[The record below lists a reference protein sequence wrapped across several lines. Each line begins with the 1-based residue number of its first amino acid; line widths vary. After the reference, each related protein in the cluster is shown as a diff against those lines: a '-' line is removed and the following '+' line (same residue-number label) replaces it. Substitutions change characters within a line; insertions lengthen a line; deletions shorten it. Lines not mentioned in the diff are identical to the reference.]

1 MPKARRLTDD
11 ERSKIVRERA
21 KGVSASDLAARFG
34 VSSKTIYNVLS
45 HGRSVRSANG
55 SRSRVLTMRVSEADL
70 RRFDAALS
78 RRRIA
83 HRSDAMRR
91 LMLAAEGVFLPDDE
105 MCDELRSLGAA
116 LNRVGNNVNQ
126 IARRLNEAKLRGE
139 RLPYPASSHRDVR
152 ALAGLVF
159 DLADQV
165 QEMSRARRCLLDL
178 EISSALADLA
188 GRDEN
193 GAQ

>member
-21 KGVSASDLAARFG
+21 KGVPASDLAVRFG
-34 VSSKTIYNVLS
+34 VSPKTIYNVLS
-45 HGRSVRSANG
+45 HGRSVRFANG

-78 RRRIA
+78 RRGIA

-105 MCDELRSLGAA
+105 MCDELRNLGAA

-126 IARRLNEAKLRGE
+126 IARRLNEAKVRGE
-139 RLPYPASSHRDVR
+139 RLSYPASSHRDVR

-165 QEMSRARRCLLDL
+165 QEMSRARRSLLEF
-178 EISSALADLA
+178 EINSALADLA
-188 GRDEN
+188 ERDSDGE
-193 GAQ
+193 A

>member
-1 MPKARRLTDD
+1 MPKARRLTDE

-21 KGVSASDLAARFG
+21 KGVPASDLAVRFR
-34 VSSKTIYNVLS
+34 VSPKTIYNVLS
-45 HGRSVRSANG
+45 HGRSVKSANG

-78 RRRIA
+78 RRGIA

-105 MCDELRSLGAA
+105 MCDELRNLGAA

-126 IARRLNEAKLRGE
+126 IARRLNEAKVRGE
-139 RLPYPASSHRDVR
+139 RLSYPASSHRDVR

-165 QEMSRARRCLLDL
+165 QEMSRARRSLLDL
-178 EISSALADLA
+178 KISSALADLA
-188 GRDEN
+188 ERDAN
-193 GAQ
+193 GAE

>member
-1 MPKARRLTDD
+1 MPRRRRLSEI
-11 ERSKIVRERA
+11 ERSTIAQERRN
-21 KGVSASDLAARFG
+21 GVSAASLAARYD
-34 VSSKTIYNVLS
+34 VSLKTIYNVVN
-45 HGRSVRSANG
+45 HWGERQTANG
-55 SRSRVLTMRVSEADL
+55 SRSRVVGIRVS
-70 RRFDAALS
+70 
-78 RRRIA
+78 RIA

-126 IARRLNEAKLRGE
+126 IARRLNEAKVRGE

-165 QEMSRARRCLLDL
+165 QEMSRARRSVLDL
-178 EISSALADLA
+178 EISSALAGLA
-188 GRDEN
+188 GKDEN
-193 GAQ
+193 GAE

>member
-1 MPKARRLTDD
+1 MSRGRRLTETD
-11 ERSKIVRERA
+11 RLSIAKERA
-21 KGVSASDLAARFG
+21 QGVAAADLAQRYGVSL
-34 VSSKTIYNVLS
+34 KTIYNVVN
-45 HGRSVRSANG
+45 HRDERQTANG
-55 SRSRVLTMRVSEADL
+55 SRSRVVGIRVSDDDL

-78 RRRIA
+78 RRGIA

-126 IARRLNEAKLRGE
+126 IARRLNEAKVRGE
-139 RLPYPASSHRDVR
+139 RLSYPASSHRDVR

-165 QEMSRARRCLLDL
+165 QEMSRARRSLLDL
-178 EISSALADLA
+178 EISSALAGLA
-188 GRDEN
+188 ERDEN
-193 GAQ
+193 GAE